1 LPCSRRRC
9 VSPLHKRQTLH
20 CRDPADSSDR
30 FYLDDAHARTGFVK
44 HIASRWR
51 HLRRSEKGS
60 DGDSEGDTSV
70 DFEDVVPALPGPL
83 ISSFVLSQFNWG
95 GARSDNEA
103 ADAPKQGRSWAFV
116 RRYKAQVGQI
126 ILVAFVWSCSIFVA
140 PLSMNLL
147 LSYIQDKAST
157 PCSPYVFVVGLLAGP
172 VIASLTLQ
180 NRCEVSMGSR

>member
-1 LPCSRRRC
+1 M
-9 VSPLHKRQTLH
+9 
-20 CRDPADSSDR
+20 
-30 FYLDDAHARTGFVK
+30 
-44 HIASRWR
+44 
-51 HLRRSEKGS
+51 
-60 DGDSEGDTSV
+60 
-70 DFEDVVPALPGPL
+70 PALPGPL
-83 ISSFVLSQFNWG
+83 ISSFVLSQLNWR
-95 GARSDNEA
+95 GARSDDEA

-180 NRCEVSMGSR
+180 NRCAEIDWAELTAQPVPHLAARPPPARAARRGRVREDATDASGRRNEQRGRR